1 MPHYLFQV
9 AYGTEGWAGLV
20 RSPQDRAESVR
31 PAIEQLGGKLEAFY
45 FAFGEYDVIAIVEM
59 PDNVSVAGFAIAAA
73 AGGAVKS
80 IRTIPL
86 MTTQEGMQ
94 AMQRAAESSYRPAR

>member
-1 MPHYLFQV
+1 
-9 AYGTEGWAGLV
+9 
-20 RSPQDRAESVR
+20 
-31 PAIEQLGGKLEAFY
+31 
-45 FAFGEYDVIAIVEM
+45 M

-94 AMQRAAESSYRPAR
+94 AMQKAAESSYRPAR